1 MKHFLSLLILVS
13 VSLTAYAQNIVKGT
27 VVDTTGEPI
36 IGAAVMVA
44 GTTTGSVTDFD
55 GNFVIENVASKSGQL
70 KITYVGY
77 EPATVNFKVGTTVKV
92 TLQEDNKNLEEVV
105 VVGFGTQKKANLTGA
120 VAAVDNKLLDNR
132 PLTNLS
138 SGLAGLLP
146 GVSVVQT
153 SGQPGQ
159 DVGNIHI
166 RGIGSLNECGPLVI
180 IDGFEGSMNDVNPND
195 VASISVLKDA
205 ASSSIYGSKAANGVI
220 LITTKRGQ
228 SGKATISYQG
238 LVGTTKATA
247 YPKFMG
253 SDEIAEKWN
262 TVRKSVGLD
271 PLYTDAEI
279 QKFRDGSDP
288 DNYANTDWQGL
299 LYKTGLQTNHNVTLQ
314 GGTDNAKYLASVG
327 YLYPVSYTHLT
338 LPTICSV

>member
-13 VSLTAYAQNIVKGT
+13 VSLSAYAQNIVKGT

-77 EPATVNFKVGTTVKV
+77 EPATVNFKVGTPVKV

-153 SGQPGQ
+153 SGLS
-159 DVGNIHI
+159 GN
-166 RGIGSLNECGPLVI
+166 
-180 IDGFEGSMNDVNPND
+180 
-195 VASISVLKDA
+195 
-205 ASSSIYGSKAANGVI
+205 
-220 LITTKRGQ
+220 
-228 SGKATISYQG
+228 
-238 LVGTTKATA
+238 
-247 YPKFMG
+247 
-253 SDEIAEKWN
+253 
-262 TVRKSVGLD
+262 
-271 PLYTDAEI
+271 
-279 QKFRDGSDP
+279 
-288 DNYANTDWQGL
+288 
-299 LYKTGLQTNHNVTLQ
+299 
-314 GGTDNAKYLASVG
+314 
-327 YLYPVSYTHLT
+327 
-338 LPTICSV
+338 